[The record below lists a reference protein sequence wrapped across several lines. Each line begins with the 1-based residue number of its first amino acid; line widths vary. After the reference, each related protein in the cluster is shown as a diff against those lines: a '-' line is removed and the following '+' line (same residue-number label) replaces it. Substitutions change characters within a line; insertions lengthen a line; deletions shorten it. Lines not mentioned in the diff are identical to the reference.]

1 MRYYR
6 PKKPHT
12 VQTVLTRWHRSIH
25 SKPIQSIIMPSKFQ
39 LLSICLLVMATTE
52 RTDALVP
59 PKIQSKNRQLHAKA
73 PASFPAEI
81 FAAGIISSAFIL
93 NPAPAV
99 AADAVSGTPLEAP
112 IVQISE
118 AAWPVFNALPEVAPL
133 AGKFLSVIDQ
143 KIPAAKAT
151 DALNKGIDAFL
162 AIPDDKI
169 ATFATTLSASS
180 YGGVSGDSCS
190 AIPGTQSTA
199 AQFASLSAVK
209 GVDSTKLKSLETK
222 YASANKAVTKT
233 TSGDICL
240 PASEKGLEAL
250 WIGQTE
256 LTLNI
261 PKAESVAFAGSL
273 KTALSSVPAP
283 EWLRLLPD
291 VKKTIGGSV
300 DVKTSLQL
308 EKAGKALEKAF
319 QGDARIQKRLTTN

>member
-1 MRYYR
+1 M
-6 PKKPHT
+6 P
-12 VQTVLTRWHRSIH
+12 
-25 SKPIQSIIMPSKFQ
+25 MPSKFQ
-39 LLSICLLVMATTE
+39 LFSICLLGIATIGKIA
-52 RTDALVP
+52 ALVP
-59 PKIQSKNRQLHAKA
+59 QKSQSRDRQLHAKA

-81 FAAGIISSAFIL
+81 FAAGVISSTFIL

-118 AAWPVFNALPEVAPL
+118 AAWPVFNALPDVAPL
-133 AGKFLSVIDQ
+133 AGKFLNLIDQ
-143 KIPAAKAT
+143 KIPAAKGT
-151 DALNKGIDAFL
+151 DALNMGIDAFL
-162 AIPDDKI
+162 AIPDEKI
-169 ATFATTLSASS
+169 ATFATTLSSSS

-190 AIPGTQSTA
+190 AIAGTQATT

-209 GVDSTKLKSLETK
+209 GVDAAKLKSLETK
-222 YASANKAVTKT
+222 YASANKAVPKT
-233 TSGDICL
+233 SSGDICL

-261 PKAESVAFAGSL
+261 PKAESTAFAGSL

-291 VKKTIGGSV
+291 VKKTVGGSV
-300 DVKTSLQL
+300 DVKAALQL